1 MAKDSDKLIADQA
14 KQIKA
19 LKEAARKKEAKASTE
34 MKDQVDWS
42 QQLLDIESER
52 IKGWSKLRE
61 SQELSAMAMEDL
73 RDTTKQMSAID
84 RKNLITN
91 TKQEK
96 ALQKNLKAQIKIYDL
111 EKEAL
116 PHRKKLLESQ
126 EKLNKLHDKYKESVE
141 ESLDFF
147 DDFNSKIKSI
157 PIVGDFLSKAI
168 GLDKIKEELTDKFT
182 GYLTNALDPASAAQA
197 AASAEAVAGYE
208 AQIAAQGVLAAETGV
223 VAVESGVIA
232 TEIGVAAAETVALT
246 AGTAAAS
253 VGAMGFAS
261 AMGAAAV
268 AAWAAMSPMLPLIA
282 LAAALLATIMLI
294 KKGLDVDEEI
304 SHLAKGM
311 GQTKHEAEE
320 AHHQFAEIA
329 ADTEIVGANIESI
342 TQANKD
348 LNAILGT
355 NVTASKEMLEAQVLL
370 TKQYG
375 LTGEEAAEF
384 QAVSAGTGK
393 TVNQNLATVQAM
405 VEGYNTMTGDS
416 LNFKEISKDIAK
428 TSKATLAS
436 YKGNVKALTLAAIQ
450 AKKMGMSLED
460 TQHVADNLLDIESSV
475 EAEMKANVLTGKHMN
490 MNKARQLALEGKTA
504 EAAAEAVSQA
514 GSLSELND
522 MNIIQRKSIA
532 DAAGVTVDQL
542 MKSAELQEYSNAL
555 NGTEIKDLKDLTDE
569 QIHQLEIAGAIDKTK
584 ADQLI
589 KDQQIASTNEK
600 MAHIGDRLSAIMM
613 KIADPIVD
621 MLDPLMEMVDF
632 VFPLLGVAMAPMMFG
647 FKVVGITV
655 GGIIKAVSYLIGV
668 IGRLGI
674 MINEALGD
682 PLKGIVDFFKDIG
695 NSISNFF
702 GGIFDYFSERITNM
716 LPDWALKLLDIGP
729 SNKESEASH
738 QKVDDAMIAPD
749 GGLVVS
755 GQKGSFQ
762 LNSQDSVVA
771 GTSLGEQK
779 DDGPSDFS
787 NWWDS
792 MTGGN
797 DNAEIVSLLRELIAK
812 VEQPVMVNIGGR
824 VVDEMEKQTSLR
836 RTYNTKMD
844 SGYGTFG

>member
-268 AAWAAMSPMLPLIA
+268 AAMAAMAPMLPLIA

-460 TQHVADNLLDIESSV
+460 TQHVADNLLDIETSV
-475 EAEMKANVLTGKHMN
+475 ENEMKANVLTGKHMN
-490 MNKARQLALEGKTA
+490 MNKARQLALDGDSA
-504 EAAAEAVSQA
+504 AAAAEAVSQA

-522 MNIIQRKSIA
+522 MNIVQRKAIA
-532 DAAGVTVDQL
+532 AAAGVTVDQL

-600 MAHIGDRLSAIMM
+600 MARIGDKLSALMM
-613 KIADPIVD
+613 KAVGPIVD
-621 MLDPLMEMVDF
+621 MLDPLMELVDF
-632 VFPLLGVAMAPMMFG
+632 VFPLLERTMAGPVRA
-647 FKVVGITV
+647 FKIVFTVV
-655 GGIIKAVSYLIGV
+655 GGIIKAVNYLAGV
-668 IGRLGI
+668 IKRLGS
-674 MINEALGD
+674 MINDALGN
-682 PLKGIVDFFKDIG
+682 PLGGIVDFFKGIG

>member
-1 MAKDSDKLIADQA
+1 
-14 KQIKA
+14 
-19 LKEAARKKEAKASTE
+19 
-34 MKDQVDWS
+34 
-42 QQLLDIESER
+42 
-52 IKGWSKLRE
+52 
-61 SQELSAMAMEDL
+61 
-73 RDTTKQMSAID
+73 
-84 RKNLITN
+84 
-91 TKQEK
+91 
-96 ALQKNLKAQIKIYDL
+96 
-111 EKEAL
+111 
-116 PHRKKLLESQ
+116 
-126 EKLNKLHDKYKESVE
+126 
-141 ESLDFF
+141 
-147 DDFNSKIKSI
+147 
-157 PIVGDFLSKAI
+157 
-168 GLDKIKEELTDKFT
+168 
-182 GYLTNALDPASAAQA
+182 
-197 AASAEAVAGYE
+197 
-208 AQIAAQGVLAAETGV
+208 
-223 VAVESGVIA
+223 
-232 TEIGVAAAETVALT
+232 
-246 AGTAAAS
+246 
-253 VGAMGFAS
+253 
-261 AMGAAAV
+261 
-268 AAWAAMSPMLPLIA
+268 
-282 LAAALLATIMLI
+282 
-294 KKGLDVDEEI
+294 
-304 SHLAKGM
+304 
-311 GQTKHEAEE
+311 
-320 AHHQFAEIA
+320 
-329 ADTEIVGANIESI
+329 
-342 TQANKD
+342 
-348 LNAILGT
+348 
-355 NVTASKEMLEAQVLL
+355 
-370 TKQYG
+370 
-375 LTGEEAAEF
+375 
-384 QAVSAGTGK
+384 
-393 TVNQNLATVQAM
+393 M

-555 NGTEIKDLKDLTDE
+555 NGAEITDMKDLTAE

-584 ADQLI
+584 ADQLM
-589 KDQQIASTNEK
+589 KEQQIASTNEK
-600 MAHIGDRLSAIMM
+600 MARIGDRLSAIMM